1 MGGYRLGWGWA
12 GVGRDGDG
20 PVWTGLPG
28 WRLAGMD
35 KIAIM
40 TMSEDRSEWE
50 WAGMGM
56 DRIASMRMG
65 QDGQDCRDG
74 EGTGIGWSGKG
85 RDGDGRA

>member
-1 MGGYRLGWGWA
+1 MGLG
-12 GVGRDGDG
+12 GR
-20 PVWTGLPG
+20 
-28 WRLAGMD
+28 
-35 KIAIM
+35 
-40 TMSEDRSEWE
+40 RSEWE

>member
-1 MGGYRLGWGWA
+1 
-12 GVGRDGDG
+12 
-20 PVWTGLPG
+20 
-28 WRLAGMD
+28 MD

-40 TMSEDRSEWE
+40 TMSVDRSEWE

-74 EGTGIGWSGKG
+74 EGTGIGWSGWG
-85 RDGDGRA
+85 WACIGWDGDGPGLT